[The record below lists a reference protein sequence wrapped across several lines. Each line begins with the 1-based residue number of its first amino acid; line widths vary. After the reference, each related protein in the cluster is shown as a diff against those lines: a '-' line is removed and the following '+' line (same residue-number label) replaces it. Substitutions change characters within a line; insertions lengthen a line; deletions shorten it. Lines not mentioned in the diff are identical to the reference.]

1 MHARM
6 EGFAKQD
13 LSILISVKAV
23 QAQADKKKEKT
34 QGTLYFFNS
43 LNPLWKKSFE
53 TWLCSIFFFILVWVC
68 DPIQRQIQFI
78 VVHILGGKEVPR
90 KTNKCSHKTSI
101 ESVRESF
108 CDYFV

>member
-1 MHARM
+1 MRMHARM

-13 LSILISVKAV
+13 LSILISVTAV
-23 QAQADKKKEKT
+23 QAKADKKKEKT

-53 TWLCSIFFFILVWVC
+53 TWLCSIYFFILVWVC

-78 VVHILGGKEVPR
+78 AVHTFGGK
-90 KTNKCSHKTSI
+90 KSSKKDQQMLT
-101 ESVRESF
+101 
-108 CDYFV
+108 